1 MHLQATDSHN
11 VWDNS
16 LPPVLTVA
24 PGDTVTVETQE
35 SSGGQLDRRSTAGDA
50 ANLDFGRLN
59 PVTGPIRIDGAEPG
73 DTLVIDVLDTE
84 VDDWG
89 WTACIPGFGL
99 LADDFP
105 EAHLRIVPI
114 EGGRAELLPGL
125 GVPVLPMIG
134 TIGVAVP
141 EPGEHS
147 VVPPRRWGGNMDIR
161 QVGPGARLRLPV
173 GVEGAL
179 LSLGDVHAAMGDGEV
194 CGTGV
199 ETSATVRLRVGVEKG
214 SAPLTPILETA
225 PAARRTGAALV
236 TTGIGPDLMTAARE
250 ATRQLI
256 DEVVRRTGI
265 DVADAY
271 LLASIAGDLVISE
284 IVDMPNWVVSIHLDR
299 SLLARL

>member
-1 MHLQATDSHN
+1 M
-11 VWDNS
+11 
-16 LPPVLTVA
+16 
-24 PGDTVTVETQE
+24 
-35 SSGGQLDRRSTAGDA
+35 
-50 ANLDFGRLN
+50 
-59 PVTGPIRIDGAEPG
+59 
-73 DTLVIDVLDTE
+73 IDVLDTE

-125 GVPVLPMIG
+125 AVPVLPVIG
-134 TIGVAVP
+134 TIGVAIP

-147 VVPPRRWGGNMDIR
+147 VVPPRRRSGNMDIR

-179 LSLGDVHAAMGDGEV
+179 LSLGDEHAAMGDGEV

-199 ETSATVRLRVGVEKG
+199 ETSATVRLRVDLEKG
-214 SAPLTPILETA
+214 AAPRTPLLEAA
-225 PAARRTGAALV
+225 PGARRTGAALV
-236 TTGIGPDLMTAARE
+236 TTGIGPDLMTAAKE
-250 ATRQLI
+250 ATRNLI

-299 SLLARL
+299 SLLAEL